1 MGIVVVR
8 VPFICCA
15 SVVALYGAAFPFL
28 VICPVDGSCIRTHTG
43 VARVVDKLA
52 FKIMRW
58 KRHFTIT
65 QSVEVFF
72 GIWTQSYTVAIDE

>member
-1 MGIVVVR
+1 MGVVVVK
-8 VPFICCA
+8 VPFIYCA
-15 SVVALYGAAFPFL
+15 SVVALHGAAVPSL
-28 VICPVDGSCIRTHTG
+28 VICLVDDSCIRTHTG

-65 QSVEVFF
+65 QSVELFF
-72 GIWTQSYTVAIDE
+72 GIWTHSYTVAIDE